1 MQITDEIVAELESL
15 AISVRGWNMTAF
27 FQEPDAFEVEADWEW
42 HVGAIDEDGNKYPLL
57 HVNASQYD
65 SDDSEKIARYYAA
78 CNRDTIL
85 ALLTERAELKR
96 EVEQYRIAVAEVMRQ
111 VDGNIRETVRDCVNG
126 HNDVQDIY
134 DYCDQIEAAVNT
146 VQGLK

>member
-1 MQITDEIVAELESL
+1 MTTPLVQSITDEMVAELEAL
-15 AISVRGWNMTAF
+15 AISVQGWNMTAF

-78 CNRDTIL
+78 CSRDTIL
-85 ALLTERAELKR
+85 ALLAERKEL
-96 EVEQYRIAVAEVMRQ
+96 
-111 VDGNIRETVRDCVNG
+111 VRDRERLDWLADPDNTTGNVQLPIKCVTENV
-126 HNDVQDIY
+126 HSLR
-134 DYCDQIEAAVNT
+134 AAIDAAMV
-146 VQGLK
+146 KA

>member
-1 MQITDEIVAELESL
+1 MVAELEAL
-15 AISVRGWNMTAF
+15 AISVQGWNMTAF

-78 CNRDTIL
+78 CSRDTIL
-85 ALLTERAELKR
+85 ALLAERKELVMDRERLDWLADPDNTTGNVQLPIKCVTENVHSLRAA
-96 EVEQYRIAVAEVMRQ
+96 I
-111 VDGNIRETVRDCVNG
+111 D
-126 HNDVQDIY
+126 
-134 DYCDQIEAAVNT
+134 AAMV
-146 VQGLK
+146 KA

>member
-1 MQITDEIVAELESL
+1 MSITDEMVAELEAL
-15 AISVRGWNMTAF
+15 AISVQGWNMTAF

-78 CNRDTIL
+78 CSRDTIL
-85 ALLTERAELKR
+85 ALLAERKELVMDRERLDWLADPDNTTGNVQLPIKCVTENVHSLRAA
-96 EVEQYRIAVAEVMRQ
+96 I
-111 VDGNIRETVRDCVNG
+111 D
-126 HNDVQDIY
+126 
-134 DYCDQIEAAVNT
+134 AAMV
-146 VQGLK
+146 KA

>member
-1 MQITDEIVAELESL
+1 MTTPLVSITDEMVAELESL
-15 AISVRGWNMTAF
+15 AISVQGWNMTAF

-85 ALLTERAELKR
+85 ALLAERKEL
-96 EVEQYRIAVAEVMRQ
+96 
-111 VDGNIRETVRDCVNG
+111 VRDRERLNWLADPDNTIGNVQLPLKCVTANVHSLRDAIDAARG
-126 HNDVQDIY
+126 DV
-134 DYCDQIEAAVNT
+134 
-146 VQGLK
+146 